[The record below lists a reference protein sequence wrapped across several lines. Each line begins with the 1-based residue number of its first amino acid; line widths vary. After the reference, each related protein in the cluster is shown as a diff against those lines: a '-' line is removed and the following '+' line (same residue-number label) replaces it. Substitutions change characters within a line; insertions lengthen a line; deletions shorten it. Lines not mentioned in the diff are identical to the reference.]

1 MIKCSLQFAEL
12 GIDLGTVNFEASFQ
26 GTTIGREFDSR
37 VARGQSLSL
46 RVALSGSNLFLAPM
60 ADTTLHLSGR
70 MVPQSGDDLNTM
82 GQLFSDFLAGKNQ
95 SLSVQGESVQPTG
108 SDGPVQW
115 LSTAFK
121 TVTLNVTL
129 PGETF
134 EVSLLEYNQATA
146 LTLTINRSFNRSR
159 CPILSLS

>member
-1 MIKCSLQFAEL
+1 MCRMIRYSLQSAEL

-26 GTTIGREFDSR
+26 GTTIGRKFADR
-37 VARGQSLSL
+37 VARGLYLNL
-46 RVALSGSNLFLAPM
+46 RAALSGSNLFLAPM

-70 MVPQSGDDLNTM
+70 MIPQSGDDLNTM

-121 TVTLNVTL
+121 TITLNVTL

-134 EVSLLEYNQATA
+134 DVSVLK
-146 LTLTINRSFNRSR
+146 
-159 CPILSLS
+159 

>member
-1 MIKCSLQFAEL
+1 MYRMIKYPLQFAEL
-12 GIDLGTVNFEASFQ
+12 GIDLGTVKFEASFQ
-26 GTTIGREFDSR
+26 GTTIGREFTGR
-37 VARGQSLSL
+37 IARDQLLSL

-60 ADTTLHLSGR
+60 TDTALHLSGR
-70 MVPQSGDDLNTM
+70 MIPQNGDGLNTM

-134 EVSLLEYNQATA
+134 EVSAPE
-146 LTLTINRSFNRSR
+146 
-159 CPILSLS
+159 